1 MKKGRCGTMTH
12 DDKRNGTT
20 TPLAALNALNALNGK
35 MIGRCMRQ
43 HRHQDFIRF
52 LNTVEAA
59 VSAGTL
65 VHAIADI
72 MRFLA
77 ENNQNSSHKPRSL
90 DRFWLGVW
98 SQLRPRSP

>member
-20 TPLAALNALNALNGK
+20 TPLAALNALNGK

-77 ENNQNSSHKPRSL
+77 ENNDHVR
-90 DRFWLGVW
+90 
-98 SQLRPRSP
+98 

>member
-1 MKKGRCGTMTH
+1 MKKGRYGTMTH

-20 TPLAALNALNALNGK
+20 TPLAALNALNGK

-43 HRHQDFIRF
+43 HRHQEF
-52 LNTVEAA
+52 
-59 VSAGTL
+59 
-65 VHAIADI
+65 

-77 ENNQNSSHKPRSL
+77 ENNQNSSHTPRSL

-98 SQLRPRSP
+98 SQIRPRTP